1 MAATSNK
8 QNNNSTNTRTV
19 KTLSYRE
26 LIAPKLASDELK
38 EELDLKVIQSK
49 ADLEV
54 TIATTKKDLAA
65 AKRRLDACTKAFP
78 YSVALEMNAS
88 EEVDALQK
96 GLDFAI
102 NVHQARF

>member
-1 MAATSNK
+1 
-8 QNNNSTNTRTV
+8 
-19 KTLSYRE
+19 
-26 LIAPKLASDELK
+26 
-38 EELDLKVIQSK
+38 
-49 ADLEV
+49 
-54 TIATTKKDLAA
+54 LAA